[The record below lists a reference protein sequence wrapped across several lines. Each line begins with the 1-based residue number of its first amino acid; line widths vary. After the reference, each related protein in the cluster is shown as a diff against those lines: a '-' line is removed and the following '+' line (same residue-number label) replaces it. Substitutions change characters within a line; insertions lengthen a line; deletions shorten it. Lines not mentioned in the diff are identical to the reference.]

1 MSLLLK
7 GTGISRGI
15 AIGDAYIIS
24 RGLLD
29 VSEFIIPDE
38 QISDEI
44 KRFKHAVKVA
54 VSQLKAIR
62 KQIPEHTPSDIIAFI
77 DTHLLMMEDSALAKA
92 PIKIIKE
99 KMCNAEWALK
109 LQRDSLV
116 KIFNDMEDPYLQTR
130 KDDVDHVVGRIQR
143 ILVNEPEHDTSG
155 QEKLLKGY
163 IIIADD
169 LSPADTALML
179 HQGIAGFI
187 TEYGGPTS
195 HTSIIARSLGIPA
208 IVGLR
213 NARGYIRDGEE
224 VIIDGKNGTVIADG
238 DDNILQ
244 HFRTL
249 QKNEKRYQAK
259 LGKLKG
265 KPAISKDGRVISVY
279 ANIELP
285 EDISA
290 VRRVG
295 AEGVGLYRTE
305 YLFMNRDNPPDEDEQ
320 YKVYRKVVRS
330 LKGAPVTI
338 RTLDLGADKQV
349 DGGQQNRPVSI
360 NPALGLRAIRLCLN
374 EPTIFMPQL
383 RAILRASA
391 HGSVRIMIP
400 MLSSIHELS
409 QVKQMLEEARK
420 ELDSQRIKYAANVPI
435 GGMIEV
441 PAAAISAHA
450 FAKELDFLSIGTNDL
465 IQYTLAIDRIDDDVS
480 YLYDPAHPAVLQL
493 IQMTIKAGYKANI
506 PVAMCGEM
514 AGDLRYTHLLLGMG
528 LREFSVHP
536 ASLLEIKKI
545 INSSQISELEKFAS
559 RIIRQ
564 TDRQKIQE
572 LLDSEEK

>member
-38 QISDEI
+38 QVADEI
-44 KRFKHAVKVA
+44 KRFKAAVKSA
-54 VSQLKAIR
+54 VSQLRAIR
-62 KQIPEHTPSDIIAFI
+62 KQIPGHTPSDIIAFI

-92 PIKIIKE
+92 PIKIIRE
-99 KMCNAEWALK
+99 KKCNAEWALK

-116 KIFNDMEDPYLQTR
+116 KIFNEMDDPYLQTR
-130 KDDVDHVVGRIQR
+130 KDDIDHVVGRIQR
-143 ILVNEPEHDTSG
+143 ILLNEPEHDSSG
-155 QEKLLKGY
+155 HEKLLKGY

-187 TEYGGPTS
+187 TEFGGPTS
-195 HTSIIARSLGIPA
+195 HTAIIARSLGIPA

-213 NARGYIRDGEE
+213 NAREYIRDGEE
-224 VIIDGKNGTVIADG
+224 VIIDGKDGIVIAG
-238 DDNILQ
+238 CDDYILQ
-244 HFRTL
+244 HYRKL
-249 QKNEKRYQAK
+249 QRNERRYQTK
-259 LGKLKG
+259 LGKFKG
-265 KPAISKDGRVISVY
+265 KPAISRDGRVISVF

-285 EDISA
+285 EDIAA
-290 VRRVG
+290 VKRVG
-295 AEGVGLYRTE
+295 ADGVGLYRTE
-305 YLFMNRDNPPDEDEQ
+305 YLFMNRDVPPDENEQ
-320 YKVYRKVVRS
+320 YRVYTKAVRS
-330 LKGAPVTI
+330 LKGSPVTI

-360 NPALGLRAIRLCLN
+360 NPALGLRAIRLCLH
-374 EPTIFMPQL
+374 EPSLFMPQL
-383 RAILRASA
+383 KAILRASV

-400 MLSSIHELS
+400 MLSSIYELQ
-409 QVKQMLEEARK
+409 QVKRLLQEAK
-420 ELDSQRIKYAANVPI
+420 NELDQRRIKYAANVPV

-480 YLYDPAHPAVLQL
+480 YLYDPTHPAVLQL
-493 IQMTIKAGYKANI
+493 IHITIKAGNKANI

-514 AGDLRYTHLLLGMG
+514 ASDHRYTRLLLGMG

-545 INSSQISELEKFAS
+545 ISSSRIDELEKFAS
-559 RIIRQ
+559 RVIRQ
-564 TDRQKIQE
+564 TDRQKIQA
-572 LLDSEEK
+572 LLDSNGK